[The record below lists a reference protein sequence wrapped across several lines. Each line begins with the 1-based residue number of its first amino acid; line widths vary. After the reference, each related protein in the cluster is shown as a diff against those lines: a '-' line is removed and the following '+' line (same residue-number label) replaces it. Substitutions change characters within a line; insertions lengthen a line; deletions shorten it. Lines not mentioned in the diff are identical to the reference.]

1 MFGPPELRFSLLW
14 QWHHACRGRTLCTV
28 AAAARDVTPQR
39 RTPSMPQLPY
49 RGAGELL
56 VTSIDKDGTRRG
68 LDLELLRAI
77 TAAVTAR
84 TAAPCGHP
92 IPIRASLCLCA
103 RATTPASACSFREGA
118 HSCACVCACR
128 VCARGRARPVASVS
142 ADGRLSRHTRRPK
155 SAAHVAV
162 YRISVTLHSS
172 GARQTSL
179 PSTHTLQHCAV
190 L

>member
-1 MFGPPELRFSLLW
+1 
-14 QWHHACRGRTLCTV
+14 
-28 AAAARDVTPQR
+28 
-39 RTPSMPQLPY
+39 MPQLPY

-103 RATTPASACSFREGA
+103 RASDTSERMLVS
-118 HSCACVCACR
+118 
-128 VCARGRARPVASVS
+128 RGRAFMRVRVRVS
-142 ADGRLSRHTRRPK
+142 CVRAWTCAPGRIGVCRW
-155 SAAHVAV
+155 VF
-162 YRISVTLHSS
+162 
-172 GARQTSL
+172 G
-179 PSTHTLQHCAV
+179 
-190 L
+190 